1 MSDLLSQAEID
12 ALLNGVSDGD
22 IETDA
27 GADEFESDFY
37 AEPEVSAL
45 EERGVVKE
53 YDLTS
58 QERIVRGRM
67 PTLEMVNERFAR
79 LIRISL
85 FHFLRRSA
93 EIFISGIQVQKFSEF
108 IQGLL
113 VPTNLTVVKC
123 HPLRG
128 KALIVIEP
136 RLVFTVV
143 ENFFGGGGQFYNQAE
158 GREFTPTEMR
168 VVRIIIDMIFKDL
181 KEAWR
186 PVMDL
191 DFEYVGSEINPRF
204 ANIIG
209 PAEIIVISTIHV
221 ELEGGGGD
229 VNIAMPYA
237 MLEPIRELLDA
248 ISSDSGDVDGS
259 WQLALRNEVMRVEVG
274 VNSQLVEKT
283 MTIRDVMRLKKGD
296 VIPIDM
302 PESVILKAEGIPI
315 FEGKVGISDGNYA
328 IQIIDKAD
336 I

>member
-22 IETDA
+22 IETEDESEFYSDA
-27 GADEFESDFY
+27 GTEEFYEK
-37 AEPEVSAL
+37 
-45 EERGVVKE
+45 GVVRE
-53 YDLTS
+53 YDFAS

-79 LIRISL
+79 FIRISL
-85 FHFLRRSA
+85 FNFLRRSA
-93 EIFISGIQVQKFSEF
+93 EIFISGIQVQKFSEY

-113 VPTNLTVVKC
+113 VPTNLTIVRFN
-123 HPLRG
+123 PLRG
-128 KALIVIEP
+128 KALIVIDP

-143 ENFFGGGGQFYNQAE
+143 DNFFGGAGQFYNQTE

-181 KEAWR
+181 KEAWK
-186 PVMDL
+186 PVMEL
-191 DFEYVGSEINPRF
+191 DFEYVGAEINPRF

-209 PAEIIVISTIHV
+209 PGEIIVISTIHV

-248 ISSDSGDVDGS
+248 ISSDSGEVDGG
-259 WQLALRNEVMRVEVG
+259 WQAALRGEVLRAEVS
-274 VNSQLVEKT
+274 VNSLLVEKN
-283 MTIRDVMRLKKGD
+283 MTIREVMRLKKGD

-302 PESVILKAEGIPI
+302 PDTVILKAEGIPV

-328 IQIIDKAD
+328 IQIIDKVKS
-336 I
+336 

>member
-22 IETDA
+22 IETED
-27 GADEFESDFY
+27 DSEFY
-37 AEPEVSAL
+37 AEADT
-45 EERGVVKE
+45 EEFYEKGAIRE
-53 YDLTS
+53 YDFAS

-79 LIRISL
+79 FIRISL
-85 FHFLRRSA
+85 FNFLRRSA
-93 EIFISGIQVQKFSEF
+93 EIFISGIQVQKFSEY

-113 VPTNLTVVKC
+113 VPTNLTIVRFN
-123 HPLRG
+123 PLRG
-128 KALIVIEP
+128 KALIVIDP

-143 ENFFGGGGQFYNQAE
+143 DNFFGGAGQFYNQTE

-181 KEAWR
+181 KEAWK

-191 DFEYVGSEINPRF
+191 DFEYVSAEINPRF

-209 PAEIIVISTIHV
+209 PGDIIVISTIHV

-248 ISSDSGDVDGS
+248 ISSDSGEVDDG
-259 WQLALRNEVMRVEVG
+259 WQAALRAEVLRAEVN
-274 VNSQLVEKT
+274 VNSLLVEKS
-283 MTIRDVMRLKKGD
+283 MSIREVMQLKKGD

-302 PESVILKAEGIPI
+302 PETVILKAEGIPV

-328 IQIIDKAD
+328 IQIIDKVKP
-336 I
+336 

>member
-22 IETDA
+22 IET
-27 GADEFESDFY
+27 ENESDFY
-37 AEPEVSAL
+37 T
-45 EERGVVKE
+45 EEDDQEFHEKGSVRG
-53 YDLTS
+53 YDFAS

-79 LIRISL
+79 FIRISL
-85 FHFLRRSA
+85 FNFLRRSA
-93 EIFISGIQVQKFSEF
+93 EIFISGIQVQKFSEY

-113 VPTNLTVVKC
+113 VPNNLTIVRFN
-123 HPLRG
+123 PLRG
-128 KALIVIEP
+128 KALIVIDP

-143 ENFFGGGGQFYNQAE
+143 DNFFGGAGQFYNQTE

-181 KEAWR
+181 KEAWK
-186 PVMDL
+186 PVMEIE
-191 DFEYVGSEINPRF
+191 FEYVSSEINPRF

-209 PAEIIVISTIHV
+209 PGEIVVISTIHI

-229 VNIAMPYA
+229 VNIVMPYA

-248 ISSDSGDVDGS
+248 ISSDSGEVDGG
-259 WQLALRNEVMRVEVG
+259 WQTALRGEVLRAKVSI
-274 VNSQLVEKT
+274 NSLLVEKN

-302 PESVILKAEGIPI
+302 PETVVLKAEGIPV

-328 IQIIDKAD
+328 IQIIDRVSS
-336 I
+336 